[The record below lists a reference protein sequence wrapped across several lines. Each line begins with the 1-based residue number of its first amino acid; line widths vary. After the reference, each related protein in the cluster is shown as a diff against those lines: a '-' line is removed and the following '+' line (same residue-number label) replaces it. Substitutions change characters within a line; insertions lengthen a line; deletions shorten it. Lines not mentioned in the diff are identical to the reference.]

1 MSQFPQLRLRRLRH
15 NPAIRRLVT
24 ETRISPADMIL
35 PIFVRPGE
43 GIRDEV
49 SSMPGVFQLSPDE
62 AVTEAAQAAK
72 LGLGGVILFGIPEK
86 KDRLGSDALSSSGII
101 PQAIR
106 RIKDRLPKLM
116 VSTDVCFCEYTDHGQ
131 CGVPCEIAGQVD
143 VNNDA
148 TLDLL
153 AKQAVVHA
161 EAGADMLAPSGMMDG
176 MVGAMRTALDATDF
190 SHLPIMSYAVKYA
203 SSFYGPFRDAAESA
217 PQFGNRSGYQ
227 MDPTAAAEQALREV
241 ELDLNEGA
249 DLLMVK
255 PAMAYLDI
263 IRMVHDRHP
272 GVPLA
277 AYNVSGEYSMIKA
290 AAAKGWIDEKKTVL
304 ESLLAMRRA
313 GASILITYW
322 AKQVAEWLG

>member
-1 MSQFPQLRLRRLRH
+1 MSHFPQLRLRRLRH

-24 ETRISPADMIL
+24 ETRLTPTDLIL
-35 PIFVRPGE
+35 PIFVRPGK
-43 GIRDEV
+43 GIREEV

-62 AVTEAAQAAK
+62 AVTEAATAVK
-72 LGLGGVILFGIPEK
+72 LGLGGVLLFGIPEK

-106 RIKDRLPKLM
+106 QIKEKLPRLL
-116 VSTDVCFCEYTDHGQ
+116 VVTDVCFCEYTDHGQ

-153 AKQAVVHA
+153 ARQAVIHA
-161 EAGADMLAPSGMMDG
+161 EAGADMVAPSGMMDG
-176 MVGAMRTALDATDF
+176 MVGAIRTALDQAEF
-190 SHLPIMSYAVKYA
+190 SHLPIMSYTVKYA

-227 MDPTAAAEQALREV
+227 MDPAAAAEQALREV
-241 ELDLNEGA
+241 KLDLNEGA
-249 DLLMVK
+249 DILMVK

-263 IRMVHDRHP
+263 IRMVHEHHP

-290 AAAKGWIDEKKTVL
+290 AAAKGWVDERQTVL
-304 ESLLAMRRA
+304 ESLGAMRRA
-313 GASILITYW
+313 GAKILITYW
-322 AKQVAEWLG
+322 AKQVAKWL

>member
-1 MSQFPQLRLRRLRH
+1 MRRLRH
-15 NPAIRRLVT
+15 NPAVRRLVS
-24 ETRISPADMIL
+24 ETRLAPSDMIL
-35 PIFVRPGE
+35 PIFVRPGK
-43 GIRDEV
+43 EV
-49 SSMPGVFQLSPDE
+49 REEVKSMPGVFQLSPDE
-62 AVTEAAQAAK
+62 AVTEAALATK

-86 KDRLGSDALSSSGII
+86 KDRLGSDALSGSGII

-106 RIKDRLPKLM
+106 VIKERLPKLL
-116 VSTDVCFCEYTDHGQ
+116 VVTDVCFCEYTDHGQ
-131 CGVPCEIAGQVD
+131 CGVPCEIIPGQVD

-176 MVGAMRTALDATDF
+176 MVGAIRTALDQADF
-190 SHLPIMSYAVKYA
+190 AHLPIMSYAAKYA

-217 PQFGNRSGYQ
+217 PQYGNRSGYQ
-227 MDPTAAAEQALREV
+227 MDPTAAAEQALREI
-241 ELDLNEGA
+241 ELDLAEGA
-249 DLLMVK
+249 DIVMVK

-263 IRMVHDRHP
+263 IRLVHDHYP

-290 AAAKGWIDEKKTVL
+290 AAANGWIDERQTVL
-304 ESLLAMRRA
+304 ESLGAMRRA
-313 GASILITYW
+313 GAKILITYW
-322 AKQVAEWLG
+322 AKQVAGWL